1 MARATAIHSRLKLR
15 YLHIFFVHR
24 ISHISSRV
32 TYNPLSWRSLI
43 KKKEEKENTCN
54 EYIRSISNSSL
65 HRRRSRFRLGP
76 RVSKLARTPGDKK
89 TIKRNAL
96 NRRECGAI
104 VRPGPT
110 RLASFRKLFHGG
122 RNRGSTSSRAPTLK
136 NEHRDSRTDWLVRKK
151 TKRAS
156 LYESRER
163 NPVSS
168 LPSLASWR
176 LGFSGVPLL
185 RESVQTSQRNVL
197 ACEKEEK
204 KVVTGG
210 RGCRILY
217 DTMLEGWFF
226 KAYEE

>member
-156 LYESRER
+156 LLSVAENVTRFLLFLRSRTCLLALGFFGCSSLKGKRADEPTKRASVRER
-163 NPVSS
+163 
-168 LPSLASWR
+168 
-176 LGFSGVPLL
+176 GEESGY
-185 RESVQTSQRNVL
+185 
-197 ACEKEEK
+197 
-204 KVVTGG
+204 GG
-210 RGCRILY
+210 ERV
-217 DTMLEGWFF
+217 
-226 KAYEE
+226 